1 MTTIK
6 LTDEQW
12 IKVRT
17 FLRNEPNAYVGSDEQ
32 ECRRFVEG
40 VLWMS
45 RSGVQWRLLPAE
57 YGKWNSVYKRFGRWC
72 EQGVWEGTNVSA
84 LCPRPRYGKRDG
96 GQHHCA
102 GTCQCRWS
110 HKKTADKSLKRWVA
124 VGAGGARKIMGT
136 RRAWGISRR

>member
-17 FLRNEPNAYVGSDEQ
+17 FLRNERNAYVGSDEQ

-45 RSGVQWRLLPAE
+45 RSGAQWHLLPAE

-72 EQGVWEGTNVSA
+72 DQGVWERMLAHFGQDPDMEKTGWWTAPLCGHMPVPLEPQKKRRTNRSSA
-84 LCPRPRYGKRDG
+84 GSQSGR
-96 GQHHCA
+96 
-102 GTCQCRWS
+102 
-110 HKKTADKSLKRWVA
+110 V
-124 VGAGGARKIMGT
+124 
-136 RRAWGISRR
+136 